1 MVLVKLVMLAF
12 VITQIQRKKILER
25 KLMIKV
31 YDNLL
36 PEHFADSIEQLHT
49 SPRINWYLHQS
60 TVDKEYHDD
69 KRVVFT
75 TDNVVNS
82 PQFVHVFYSSQS
94 GHSQLIPEVES
105 VMKHLDVNFNELNIR
120 RIKSNLT
127 TYQKG
132 YKENNTQPPH
142 VDSIYETDSSLIYYV
157 NDSDGDTLFY
167 DDDMNIIK
175 RVSPKKNRAVL
186 FPSTMVHAGCNPI
199 KNDTRL
205 VINYIFN
212 TEKIIDSADFY
223 KLGDADKAIF
233 EQMDKMLKLQIGE
246 LA

>member
-1 MVLVKLVMLAF
+1 
-12 VITQIQRKKILER
+12 
-25 KLMIKV
+25 MIKV
-31 YDNLL
+31 FDNLL
-36 PEHFADSIEQLHT
+36 PDYFADSIEQLHT
-49 SPRINWYLHQS
+49 SPRVSWYLHQS
-60 TVDKEYHDD
+60 TIDKEYHDD
-69 KRVVFT
+69 KKVVFH

-82 PQFVHVFYSSQS
+82 PQFVHLFYSAPT
-94 GHSQLIPEVES
+94 GHSQLIPEVEN
-105 VMKHLDVNFNELNIR
+105 VLKHLDLNLDELNIR

-132 YKENNTQPPH
+132 YKKDDTQPPH
-142 VDSIYETDSSLIYYV
+142 VDSIYETDRSLIYYV

-167 DDDMNIIK
+167 DDDMNILE

-186 FPSTMVHAGCNPI
+186 FPSSMIHAGCNPI

-212 TEKIIDSADFY
+212 TEKQIGSEKFY
-223 KLGDADKAIF
+223 KLGDADNAIF
-233 EQMDKMLKLQIGE
+233 DQMDKMLKLQIGE